1 VRYGGF
7 WIRTVAYALD
17 VFFIVLLSL
26 PTLLLGEGYDV
37 LAQVVIAFLYETLLT
52 SGEKQATWGK
62 QLLGLKVSNIDGSRI
77 TYGKSVGRYFG
88 KWVSTITFFMGFV
101 MIAFTDRKQGLHDRV
116 VNSLVLISEGGGQG
130 SRATLPASGLPP
142 QRGGAGMSGS
152 GESWVIAG
160 FDESGHVQRFR
171 FQILDE
177 RLSSSS
183 GLRIG
188 RSEKDNEIV
197 IPDGSISRSHARFIL
212 IGRELYLEDLGSKN
226 GTFIGNTRVKPSDKQ
241 RVWGDQEL
249 RFGDVVFSVGRE

>member
-1 VRYGGF
+1 
-7 WIRTVAYALD
+7 
-17 VFFIVLLSL
+17 
-26 PTLLLGEGYDV
+26 
-37 LAQVVIAFLYETLLT
+37 
-52 SGEKQATWGK
+52 
-62 QLLGLKVSNIDGSRI
+62 
-77 TYGKSVGRYFG
+77 
-88 KWVSTITFFMGFV
+88 
-101 MIAFTDRKQGLHDRV
+101 
-116 VNSLVLISEGGGQG
+116 
-130 SRATLPASGLPP
+130 
-142 QRGGAGMSGS
+142 MSGS
-152 GESWVIAG
+152 GEGWVIAG

-177 RLSSSS
+177 RLCSSS

-197 IPDGSISRSHARFIL
+197 IPDSSISRSHARFIA